1 MSALTADFYARPV
14 LEVAKALVGCVV
26 RHDGCAGAIVET
38 EAYHESEPACH
49 AHVGLTARTHILFG
63 PPARAYVYRS
73 YGIHAL
79 LNAVTEAEG
88 VGAAVLI
95 RALEPLEG
103 LDAMRARRGL
113 ERREDLC
120 SGPGK
125 LTQALGID
133 LDLNGSDLVDGPITL
148 EPPPADWPPI
158 ELIAGPRIG
167 ITKAAELPWRFCAA
181 GFRSVSKPWPPGLRD
196 TVAPRA
202 LG

>member
-1 MSALTADFYARPV
+1 
-14 LEVAKALVGCVV
+14 
-26 RHDGCAGAIVET
+26 
-38 EAYHESEPACH
+38 
-49 AHVGLTARTHILFG
+49 
-63 PPARAYVYRS
+63 
-73 YGIHAL
+73 
-79 LNAVTEAEG
+79 
-88 VGAAVLI
+88 VLI

-103 LDAMRARRGL
+103 IDRMRARRGL

-125 LTQALGID
+125 LTQALGIE
-133 LDLNGSDLVDGPITL
+133 LDLNGSDLVRGPIAI

-158 ELIAGPRIG
+158 ELIAGPRVG

-181 GFRSVSKPWPPGLRD
+181 GFRSVSKPWPRGLRD